1 MKIDATFINKEK
13 QKAIT
18 HGLEGQFVLVHFDPH
33 AKGVKVPEFLLD
45 RPSVTLKLSYFF
57 KKILHVTP
65 EKVTAELLFGDVYH
79 TCLIPY
85 EAIWGVAREG
95 EGLMMWPAS
104 VPPEVAQILG
114 ATAAA
119 ATKGEPPIALVESG
133 EDKVE
138 KPKKKR
144 VSKKKTAAA
153 PEVELKEVK
162 EPTKEVKEKRA
173 AEPALALKEVK
184 DELPPPTAPKTRER
198 PKLVRVK

>member
-65 EKVTAELLFGDVYH
+65 EKVTAELLFGEVYH

-119 ATKGEPPIALVESG
+119 AKGEPPIALVESG

-144 VSKKKTAAA
+144 VSKKKAPAA
-153 PEVELKEVK
+153 EIELKEVK
-162 EPTKEVKEKRA
+162 EPTKEAKEKRA

-184 DELPPPTAPKTRER
+184 DDEVLPTSSPPKTRER